1 MLQII
6 INNYYVVCVYLLY
19 VASSALSYS
28 GSLRILSEDGI
39 LSRGYLQMYLEGE
52 WRHICQ
58 DQMTVGA
65 ANSACRQ
72 LGYTSAEKFTPRY
85 YIV

>member
-1 MLQII
+1 MC
-6 INNYYVVCVYLLY
+6 VCLLFA
-19 VASSALSYS
+19 ASSALSYS
-28 GSLRILSEDGI
+28 GSLRIQSEGGI
-39 LSRGYLQMYLEGE
+39 LSMGYLQMYFEGE

-58 DQMTVGA
+58 DQMTVSA

-85 YIV
+85 YTV